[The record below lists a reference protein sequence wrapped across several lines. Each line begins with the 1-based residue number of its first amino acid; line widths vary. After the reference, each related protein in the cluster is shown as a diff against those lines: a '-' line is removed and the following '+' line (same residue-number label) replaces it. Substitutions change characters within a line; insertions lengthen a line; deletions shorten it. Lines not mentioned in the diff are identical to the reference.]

1 MVSRRAACLSAAMAA
16 LGLAAPARS
25 QQAANVVETAGEVLG
40 DQYLAGRLV
49 KVGGRV
55 RGDVFAAGSGVSVA
69 GDVEGDVAAVAGRV
83 EVGGRVA
90 DDVRVAGAQVHLRA
104 RVGDEVVAAGGEV
117 VLHRESQVAGRAL
130 LAGRH
135 VVVDGSVGRG
145 VEAAGERVEVEGE
158 VAGDVAVAAEHVSL
172 GPRARIGGSLT
183 VRSAEPPRIAE
194 GARIAGPVTIVGARA
209 GGTGGWFGSLLRAV
223 AIQVGL
229 FLLAW
234 AWLVLAPG
242 LARGAVQA
250 ARREAALAVG
260 FGVAVLFGLPV
271 LALALAVTFVGLP
284 LAAGAAALWVLVA
297 LTGWVSSAVCLG
309 DWLRERAARGADR
322 LGPRLLGVAAALAL
336 LRLLAAVPVAG
347 WAVVAGALTLGAGG
361 VARAAQLAHARARGE
376 AAAGGPAAPPG
387 G

>member
-25 QQAANVVETAGEVLG
+25 QQAADVVATAGDVPG

-55 RGDVFAAGSGVSVA
+55 RGDVFAAGSGVSLA

-209 GGTGGWFGSLLRAV
+209 GGAGWFGSLLRAV

-242 LARGAVQA
+242 LARGAVRA
-250 ARREAALAVG
+250 AGREAALAIG

-271 LALALAVTFVGLP
+271 VALALAVTFVGLP

-309 DWLRERAARGADR
+309 DWLRERAARGGDR